1 MPRFF
6 VQASSIEDGVVRLF
20 GSDASHISRSLRM
33 RPGEE
38 IVVCDMQRR
47 EYRCVLERFTAD
59 EVYARVISESASET
73 EPPYRITVYQALA
86 KSDKMD
92 YIVQKSVE
100 AGAFAVVPFEGER
113 CVAREL
119 SDNGTERARKRLER
133 RNRIALEAAKQCGRG
148 IVPSVSEPVSFD
160 AMLDMASR
168 SAVRLFFYEGDG
180 TVSLR
185 EYLTREFSAP
195 GETRGV
201 LPEGSE
207 ISVVIGAEGGFSSGE
222 VDMAREKGFVLCGLG
237 KRILRCETASAFAL
251 ACLAFWFEI

>member
-6 VQASSIEDGVVRLF
+6 VQASSIHDGVVRLF

-59 EVYARVISESASET
+59 EVYARVVSESASET

-119 SDNGTERARKRLER
+119 SDNGAYVHTVSTFLIYFQDAGTDGRIDDLLESR
-133 RNRIALEAAKQCGRG
+133 DHL
-148 IVPSVSEPVSFD
+148 
-160 AMLDMASR
+160 SR
-168 SAVRLFFYEGDG
+168 SAHADLDR
-180 TVSLR
+180 
-185 EYLTREFSAP
+185 AP
-195 GETRGV
+195 AH
-201 LPEGSE
+201 L
-207 ISVVIGAEGGFSSGE
+207 
-222 VDMAREKGFVLCGLG
+222 
-237 KRILRCETASAFAL
+237 
-251 ACLAFWFEI
+251 